1 MRLLASCVSPSTGPS
16 PRGRWPSVIDG
27 VRPIGPP
34 LRRDVLLRPV
44 IHMNRSGRRPSR
56 NHRPGAE
63 PMEGRLLLN
72 RSTVPPVNFNHPY
85 LHPLGVPLVRPNT
98 PVRLTARPAIGIRA
112 SSTRPCISSTATT
125 VIINNRAFVGPFVTL
140 DARTG
145 FIKIGNGSSVLD
157 NAVIQSN
164 PLGVKN
170 PTTSV
175 IIGDSVSIGFGA
187 TVFGPSTDRRLR
199 HDSAVTQIGP
209 NAVIDGATIMPGAI
223 VGALAHVG
231 PGVTVPTGFEV
242 KPGANVTTNAEA
254 SDPALGKVIRTP
266 TADFAAATQAVLNNQ
281 LLATGYT
288 TLYQG
293 STATGVSPGVPT
305 TVTGVNNGN
314 LAQVEGSGPE
324 PGSAAGPTFEPAT
337 AFIPTFLAPGA
348 AAAGPALRLPRP
360 GHRPGG
366 LPPAGGSGRA
376 SPRVPQRHPRRPGP
390 ADLHRLDCSDRLRR
404 LDQLPPDPQLDHRA
418 QRPRPADDRP
428 ELPGRRPLGHPG
440 APRAST

>member
-1 MRLLASCVSPSTGPS
+1 
-16 PRGRWPSVIDG
+16 
-27 VRPIGPP
+27 
-34 LRRDVLLRPV
+34 
-44 IHMNRSGRRPSR
+44 
-56 NHRPGAE
+56 
-63 PMEGRLLLN
+63 MEGRLLLS

-98 PVRLTARPAIGIRA
+98 PVAPYGTPSNRNPSFIDPTVHIVNG
-112 SSTRPCISSTATT
+112 SH
-125 VIINNRAFVGPFVTL
+125 VIISNRGFIGPFVTL

-164 PLGVKN
+164 PNGVKN

-187 TVFGPSTDRRLR
+187 TVLGPSQISTFGTSL
-199 HDSAVTQIGP
+199 VTQIGP

-242 KPGANVTTNAEA
+242 RPGANVTTNAEA
-254 SDPALGKVIRTP
+254 SNPALGKVIP
-266 TADFAAATQAVLNNQ
+266 TTTDDYAAATQAVLNNQ

-293 STATGVSPGVPT
+293 NTATGASPGVPT

-337 AFIPTFLAPGA
+337 AFIPTFLAPRGQQQPGQLFGFRARVTGQVVFHQQAGQVAHHLGFHNAIRADQGQPIFIGSIAQTGFGVTINSPLTLSSTTGPNGLAPLTIGQNFQAGDRSVILGA
-348 AAAGPALRLPRP
+348 QGVNMTIGDNVTIDPGAVVVGTTIGPNSTIGPDAYVANSTIQANQNI
-360 GHRPGG
+360 
-366 LPPAGGSGRA
+366 PAGA
-376 SPRVPQRHPRRPGP
+376 IIINQRIP
-390 ADLHRLDCSDRLRR
+390 
-404 LDQLPPDPQLDHRA
+404 
-418 QRPRPADDRP
+418 
-428 ELPGRRPLGHPG
+428 
-440 APRAST
+440 